1 MTDRVEILKLIHQP
15 RKHDEL
21 VNWIPYPV
29 ATDQVFSELNAEELA
44 RLVEYTKS
52 LIGMDR

>member
-1 MTDRVEILKLIHQP
+1 MTDRGEILKLIHQP